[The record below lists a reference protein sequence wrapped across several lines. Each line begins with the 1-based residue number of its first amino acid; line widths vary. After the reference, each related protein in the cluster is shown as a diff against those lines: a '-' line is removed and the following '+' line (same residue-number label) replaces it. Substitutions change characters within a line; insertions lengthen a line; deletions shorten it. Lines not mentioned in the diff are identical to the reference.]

1 VVAGLLP
8 SDLGWVIYNQMV
20 VDQLGDAEVDRL
32 FHALADVTRRDI
44 VVQAA
49 TGDSS
54 ISALARRYPM
64 SVTAIQKH
72 VAVLESA
79 GLIRKERR
87 GREQIITTERATLAA
102 ARQILDRLE
111 AMWRERLDRFGEVLS
126 ELPEGDQA

>member
-1 VVAGLLP
+1 
-8 SDLGWVIYNQMV
+8 MV
-20 VDQLGDAEVDRL
+20 VDQISDAEIDRL
-32 FHALADVTRRDI
+32 FHALADTTRRDI

-54 ISALARRYPM
+54 ISALARRYPV

-102 ARQILDRLE
+102 AHEILDRLE
-111 AMWRERLDRFGEVLS
+111 AMWRERLNRFGEVLS
-126 ELPEGDQA
+126 ELPEGDRP